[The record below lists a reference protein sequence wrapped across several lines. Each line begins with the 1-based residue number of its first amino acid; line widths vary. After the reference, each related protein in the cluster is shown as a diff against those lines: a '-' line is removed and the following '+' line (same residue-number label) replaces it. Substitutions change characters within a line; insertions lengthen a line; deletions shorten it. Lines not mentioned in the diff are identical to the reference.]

1 MAKKK
6 RTSLDS
12 ILPPVKADKPA
23 ADASRETTDETSAKS
38 KPTRKQL
45 AVLLDDLPPG
55 DARGLR
61 DALLWHDFVR
71 ASLYCRQNRRQ
82 AVQQTL
88 ADALQLAPQD
98 VTLRALA
105 SECRLPVP

>member
-45 AVLLDDLPPG
+45 AVLLDLPVYQQLRTIAFEEETKMHPLLIEG
-55 DARGLR
+55 LDRVFADRGLPS
-61 DALLWHDFVR
+61 V
-71 ASLYCRQNRRQ
+71 
-82 AVQQTL
+82 
-88 ADALQLAPQD
+88 ADLTAAPTD
-98 VTLRALA
+98 
-105 SECRLPVP
+105 